1 MGIMQSTKHLPN
13 TPNGCIPMQGER
25 LAGDGHVV

>member
-1 MGIMQSTKHLPN
+1 MGTMQCTKHPPS

-25 LAGDGHVV
+25 LAGDGHAA